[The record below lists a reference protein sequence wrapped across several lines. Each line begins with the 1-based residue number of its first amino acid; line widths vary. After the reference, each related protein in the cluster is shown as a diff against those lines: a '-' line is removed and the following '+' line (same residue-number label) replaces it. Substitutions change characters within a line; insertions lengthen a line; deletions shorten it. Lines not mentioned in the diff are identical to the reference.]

1 MHAPGSIFGYKK
13 IVVMYSFMVVAKA
26 TCPLY
31 TQSATAVLSKN
42 MAQSSGSASGCAYR
56 NFSGGRAKKFHQMT
70 DARMRSHYEEKFSC
84 HLLFPMI
91 HRA

>member
-1 MHAPGSIFGYKK
+1 
-13 IVVMYSFMVVAKA
+13 MVVAKA

-56 NFSGGRAKKFHQMT
+56 NFSGGRAKKFHQMP
-70 DARMRSHYEEKFSC
+70 MRACDRITKKNFLVISCFHDTSCLEKTFS
-84 HLLFPMI
+84 
-91 HRA
+91 A